1 MAPPRRRGPVLTIAV
16 LAVVVVLL
24 GGALAFALMRGDTP
38 SSAATTAAASS
49 PTPTAGLPPDG
60 EENAREAC
68 ARLEAVG
75 DDLGSLRAL
84 GEQAAASGISGI
96 GGSGAMLSEVT
107 LDAMAA
113 AGTPEEAVQL
123 ADVKQAVV
131 ALRRACIAAG
141 YRVG

>member
-1 MAPPRRRGPVLTIAV
+1 MAPPRRRGPVLAIAV
-16 LAVVVVLL
+16 LAAVVVLL
-24 GGALAFALMRGDTP
+24 GGALAFALMRDDTP
-38 SSAATTAAASS
+38 SSAATTAAVSS
-49 PTPTAGLPPDG
+49 PTTSGLPPDG

-68 ARLEAVG
+68 ARLGAVG

-84 GEQAAASGISGI
+84 GEQAAASGIPGV

-113 AGTPEEAVQL
+113 AGTTEEAGRV
-123 ADVKQAVV
+123 ADVKQTVV

-141 YRVG
+141 YRVD